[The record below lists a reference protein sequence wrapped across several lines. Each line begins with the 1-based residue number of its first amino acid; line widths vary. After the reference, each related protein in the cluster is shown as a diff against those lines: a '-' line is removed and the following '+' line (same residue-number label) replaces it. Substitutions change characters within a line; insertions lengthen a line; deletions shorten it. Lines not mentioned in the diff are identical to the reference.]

1 MTEATIS
8 DTRPGTSDE
17 PLEEQRADLFKRLEK
32 TPTCMLIT
40 HDADGA
46 MRVRPMTTQRVEE
59 PGVIWMFI
67 GASSHLA
74 ADIEANPNV
83 LLTYADTGDSA
94 FAAVR
99 GHATT
104 VRDPV
109 KAKELWS
116 KFAEAW
122 FPGGPDDPNLA
133 LLRITLSS
141 AEHWEPPHG
150 KVVQFLQIA
159 TAALTHNPPD
169 HDDTYRNLKF

>member
-1 MTEATIS
+1 
-8 DTRPGTSDE
+8 
-17 PLEEQRADLFKRLEK
+17 LEEQRAELFKRIEK
-32 TPTCMLIT
+32 TPTCMLVT
-40 HDADGA
+40 QEKGGS

-59 PGVIWMFI
+59 PGVIWMFM

-83 LLTYADTGDSA
+83 LLTYAETGDSA
-94 FAAVR
+94 FAVVR
-99 GHATT
+99 GLATAL
-104 VRDPV
+104 RDPA

-122 FPGGPDDPNLA
+122 FPGGPDDPNLS
-133 LLRITLSS
+133 LMRIALSS

-159 TAALTHNPPD
+159 TAAITHNPPD
-169 HDDTYRNLKF
+169 HDDTYRNLRF

>member
-1 MTEATIS
+1 MTETTIS
-8 DTRPGTSDE
+8 QTRPGTSDQ
-17 PLEEQRADLFKRLEK
+17 PLEAQRADLFKRLEK

-40 HDADGA
+40 REESGS

-59 PGVIWMFI
+59 PGVIWMFV
-67 GASSHLA
+67 GANSRLA

-83 LLTYADTGDSA
+83 LLTYADTGDGA

-99 GHATT
+99 GFATAS
-104 VRDPV
+104 RDPA

-122 FPGGPDDPNLA
+122 FPGGPDDPNLS
-133 LLRITLSS
+133 LLRIALSS
-141 AEHWEPPHG
+141 AEQWEPTHG

-159 TAALTHNPPD
+159 TASITHNPPD

>member
-1 MTEATIS
+1 MTEATIGG
-8 DTRPGTSDE
+8 TRPAISDE
-17 PLEEQRADLFKRLEK
+17 PLQEQRADLFKRLEK

-40 HDADGA
+40 HDAGGN

-59 PGVIWMFI
+59 PGVLWLFV

-94 FAAVR
+94 YAAVR
-99 GHATT
+99 GIAT
-104 VRDPV
+104 VLRDPA

-133 LLRITLSS
+133 LLCITLAS

-150 KVVQFLQIA
+150 KVIQFLQIA
-159 TAALTHNPPD
+159 TAAITHNPPD

>member
-1 MTEATIS
+1 MTETTIS
-8 DTRPGTSDE
+8 RTHPGTSDQ
-17 PLEEQRADLFKRLEK
+17 PLDEQRADLFKRLES

-40 HDADGA
+40 QEEGGG

-59 PGVIWMFI
+59 PGVIWMFM

-74 ADIEANPNV
+74 ADIEANPHV

-99 GHATT
+99 GFATAL
-104 VRDPV
+104 RDPA

-116 KFAEAW
+116 KLAEAW
-122 FPGGPDDPNLA
+122 FPGGPDDANLL
-133 LLRITLSS
+133 LLRIALSS

-159 TAALTHNPPD
+159 TAAITHNPPD